1 MLKQYIQFKLG
12 EQSYAVEM
20 SCVREILKPVKVL
33 KLLGAPEFVQGVAKV
48 RDSVITIIDLRK
60 KFGILD
66 TNSENEEPRIVVLEC
81 QAESIGLWV
90 NDVVE
95 ILETDTIEKIPSI
108 VHYGTITEIIKL
120 EAELIP
126 ILNGQRLFTEKVAEW
141 LSSEDRI

>member
-20 SCVREILKPVKVL
+20 SSVREILKPVKVL

-81 QAESIGLWV
+81 QSESIGLWV

-95 ILETDTIEKIPSI
+95 ILETDTIEKIPSL

-120 EAELIP
+120 EEELIP
-126 ILNGQRLFTEKVAEW
+126 ILNGPRLFTEKIAE
-141 LSSEDRI
+141 